1 MKRGAIWIALT
12 CLMVISMVLASC
24 NKTTTPTTS
33 ISTSP
38 GSTTTTTKTTTTT
51 TTTTKPPVST
61 TSTTTTVTIGN
72 WWDKLGKPQYGGSLT
87 VSIASNIVQFDPYL
101 VGGTSIM
108 NAWAEQMHCDDWTLD
123 PSIFAY
129 NMIFRP
135 PDYVKGN
142 LAASWE
148 MMDTSTYIVHLRQGI
163 HWQNI
168 APVNGREFTA
178 DDVVWNFDRMYGL
191 GGGFT
196 KPSPYAGSD
205 VSSRVDLIGVTASDK
220 YTVVFKWRITNPE
233 YIMET
238 MQDQGTNSQNMMAH
252 EAVEKW
258 GDLSDWHHAIGTG
271 PFILTDFV
279 SDSSAT
285 LVKNPSYWAYDERY
299 PQNQLPYVDKLTFL
313 VITNP
318 ATGLAAMRTG
328 KIDISEQNTL
338 QDAQSMQKTNPEI
351 LQLSVPQSANG
362 ISFRVDT
369 PPFSDIRV
377 RQAMQMSIDLPTI
390 AQTFYGG
397 TVAPTPSTLTSY
409 FMTGWGYPYDQWSQ
423 DLKNQ
428 YVYTP
433 TAAKQLLATA
443 GYPNGFSTDVVADS
457 TKDMDLMQI
466 VQSYFA
472 AVGVKMEIRPMDAA
486 SWVTFVLRGKKE
498 DALAFRS
505 GGPLGNN
512 YSPIRML
519 QLFRTGYPADFGVV
533 SDPIFDA
540 YYPAAMAAT
549 SVDGIKQIVHDANKT
564 VAEQHYALSLLQPN
578 LFSFYQPWI
587 NGYNGQNN
595 ALGTIDG
602 FYLSR
607 FWVDGSVKN
616 SLGH

>member
-1 MKRGAIWIALT
+1 MKNKVIWLGISFLIIA
-12 CLMVISMVLASC
+12 VLLVTSC
-24 NKTTTPTTS
+24 TTSTTTATS
-33 ISTSP
+33 ISTTTST
-38 GSTTTTTKTTTTT
+38 STTTTTKTTTTT
-51 TTTTKPPVST
+51 TQISTT
-61 TSTTTTVTIGN
+61 TSTTTAAPTGK
-72 WWDKLGKPQYGGSLT
+72 WWDKLGQPQYGGSLT
-87 VSIASNIVQFDPYL
+87 VSINSNIVQFDPYL

-108 NAWAEQMHCDDWTLD
+108 NTWAEQLHCDDWTLD
-123 PSIFAY
+123 PSVFAY
-129 NMIFRP
+129 SMIFRP

-148 MMDTSTYIVHLRQGI
+148 MTDTSTYIVHLRQGI

-168 APVNGREFTA
+168 PPVSGREFTA

-196 KPSPYAGSD
+196 KPSPFAGSD
-205 VSSRVDLIGVTASDK
+205 VTSRVDLIAVTATDK

-238 MQDQGTNSQNMMAH
+238 MQDQGTNSQNMMAR
-252 EAVEKW
+252 EAVQQW

-271 PFILTDFV
+271 PFILNDFV

-285 LVKNPSYWAYDERY
+285 LVKNPTYWAYDERY
-299 PQNQLPYVDKLTFL
+299 PKNQLPYVDKLTFL

-328 KIDISEQNTL
+328 KIDISEQNSL
-338 QDAQSMQKTNPEI
+338 QDSQSMKRTNPEI
-351 LQLSVPQSANG
+351 MQLSVPQSANG

-377 RQAMQMSIDLPTI
+377 RQAMQMAVDLPTI

-397 TVAPTPSTLTSY
+397 TVAPTPCTLTSY

-428 YVYTP
+428 YVYNP
-433 TAAKQLLATA
+433 TAAKQLLTTA
-443 GYPNGFSTDVVADS
+443 GYPTGFSTDVVADS

-519 QLFRTGYPADFGVV
+519 QLFRTGYPADFGMV
-533 SDPIFDA
+533 SDPAFDA
-540 YYPAAMAAT
+540 FYPAAMAAT
-549 SVDGIKQIVHDANKT
+549 SVDGIKQIVHDANKM

-578 LFSFYQPWI
+578 LFSLYQPWLK
-587 NGYNGQNN
+587 GYNAQNN
-595 ALGTIDG
+595 AIGTIAG

-607 FWVDGSVKN
+607 FWVDGSVKK